1 MNKFSLSQYFLII
14 TILVLGFTY
23 ALPNLYPTQP
33 SIQIANTDTGKSAD
47 QSLLNEIQ
55 NILDQRNVEYDEIFL
70 RDNKIVL
77 KFANIDQQLESKT
90 ILQNRLR

>member
-1 MNKFSLSQYFLII
+1 MNRFSFSQYFLII
-14 TILVLGFTY
+14 TVLVLGFIY

-33 SIQIANTDTGKSAD
+33 SIQLAYTDTGKSAD

-55 NILDQRNVEYDEIFL
+55 NTLDEINVEYDEILL

-77 KFANIDQQLESKT
+77 KFQNIDQQRFISDSSAYT
-90 ILQNRLR
+90 